1 MARTITI
8 YNSVS
13 QQKTVV
19 ENVEANTLGELKAIL
34 NSKGININGMSILE
48 GVSNTQLLNDDS
60 QLPSNI
66 RYRDAVTND
75 LMLYLTPSKKVASG
89 VCGKEQL
96 LEGLDLICKGAT
108 IIKNYYE
115 SVSEVESQDSNKG
128 FSLSEI
134 EEMKKKFSQN
144 SEDDEAK
151 RKVEVFEK
159 ICQAF
164 FGKSCSDSSCEEQ

>member
-34 NSKGININGMSILE
+34 SSKGININGMSILE

-66 RYRDAVTND
+66 RYRDAITND

-96 LEGLDLICKGAT
+96 LEGLDLICRGAN
-108 IIKNYYE
+108 IIKHYYE
-115 SVSEVESQDSNKG
+115 SVSEEESQDSNKG

-144 SEDDEAK
+144 SEEEEAK
-151 RKVEVFEK
+151 KGAEIFNK
-159 ICQAF
+159 LCQAF
-164 FGKSCSDSSCEEQ
+164 FRKSCCDSSSEE